1 MNLNKKHVV
10 IWIMLLTAVW
20 TGNIIYYQRH
30 VLKEPLFIK
39 NYYDIREDYGFFRL
53 IYIDNINSER
63 NVTSIVF
70 PEVGSETINFTE
82 QDYNS
87 DNRYY
92 RMKLINVKLEKDD
105 NIIREKYL
113 NKLIT
118 KAEVHLSDGKVINT
132 DIGKIYISS
141 NMDDSGAELFA
152 AESTIS
158 SNNNTEQVTYRVS
171 KDMKILSISSR
182 FFEIMED
189 VLDIKLNKK
198 PLKEISFP
206 MELEKGDTLEIDYEF
221 KFTDG
226 DIRQSC
232 AYDFPLY
239 FMVEDMEGKKESR
252 ICSIDYWL
260 QFPELYDINDLK
272 EDRGIK

>member
-1 MNLNKKHVV
+1 
-10 IWIMLLTAVW
+10 
-20 TGNIIYYQRH
+20 
-30 VLKEPLFIK
+30 
-39 NYYDIREDYGFFRL
+39 
-53 IYIDNINSER
+53 
-63 NVTSIVF
+63 
-70 PEVGSETINFTE
+70 
-82 QDYNS
+82 
-87 DNRYY
+87 
-92 RMKLINVKLEKDD
+92 
-105 NIIREKYL
+105 
-113 NKLIT
+113 
-118 KAEVHLSDGKVINT
+118 
-132 DIGKIYISS
+132 
-141 NMDDSGAELFA
+141 MDDSGAELFA